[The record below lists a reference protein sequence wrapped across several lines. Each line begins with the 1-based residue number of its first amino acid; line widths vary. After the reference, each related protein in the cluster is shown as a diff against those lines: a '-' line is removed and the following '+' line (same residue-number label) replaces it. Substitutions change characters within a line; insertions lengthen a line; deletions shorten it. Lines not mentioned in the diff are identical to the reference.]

1 MIFVMGTMEKRN
13 VGTDVEVRENLKD
26 MVSKI
31 DMPVDEF
38 MEKNYGMV
46 WAVVNTFRGVASKH
60 PDLTIEDIEQLGA
73 LGLYRTYK
81 TFEPSYGFTLSTYG
95 YKTIRNEIL
104 RGFRNYDSNGGVKFS
119 RIAKE
124 ICARHLFNRETEITK
139 EYLKE
144 VQEIEGATD
153 YIMDSVVAYFEHFLH
168 GVVALNKPS
177 SDTHGNSDELIE
189 MLDLNTHEE
198 VIKSEIPVLLFRDTL
213 KGREAQIF
221 DELAKESTQK
231 EIGEKV
237 GVSQVHV
244 SRVRRKLY
252 KDYQAF
258 VVENGY

>member
-1 MIFVMGTMEKRN
+1 METMERN
-13 VGTDVEVRENLKD
+13 VDVEVKENLRD

-46 WAVVNTFRGVASKH
+46 WAVVNKFRGVALKH
-60 PDLTIEDIEQLGA
+60 PDLTMDDIEQLGA

-104 RGFRNYDSNGGVKFS
+104 RGFREYDSNGGVKFS
-119 RIAKE
+119 RTAKE
-124 ICARHLFNRETEITK
+124 ICGRHLLNMDSTEITE
-139 EYLKE
+139 EYIKE
-144 VQEIEGATD
+144 VQELEGATD
-153 YIMDSVVAYFEHFLH
+153 YMMDSVVAYYQHFIE
-168 GVVALNKPS
+168 GVVALNKQA
-177 SDTHGNSDELIE
+177 SDTHGNSDELID
-189 MLDLNTHEE
+189 MLDLNKAEE
-198 VIKSEIPVLLFRDTL
+198 VKESEIPVMLFRATL
-213 KGREAQIF
+213 KGREAQVF
-221 DELAKESTQK
+221 DELASELTQK

-244 SRVRRKLY
+244 SRIRRKLY

-258 VVENGY
+258 LVENGY